1 PWHVSGFCL
10 PDARMS
16 LSIINERER
25 FSGVLHSSELPQDS
39 LFCNLLHAIQKSLS
53 LLAFPDC
60 PIPSADSHRLLIVKN
75 VTGNRPDILR
85 N

>member
-1 PWHVSGFCL
+1 MSVKGFQAFL
-10 PDARMS
+10 DS
-16 LSIINERER
+16 
-25 FSGVLHSSELPQDS
+25 FELPQVS

-53 LLAFPDC
+53 LLAFPDWG

>member
-1 PWHVSGFCL
+1 
-10 PDARMS
+10 MS
-16 LSIINERER
+16 LSIISERER
-25 FSGVLHSSELPQDS
+25 FSALLRSSELPQES
-39 LFCNLLHAIQKSLS
+39 LQRNLLHAIQKSLS
-53 LLAFPDC
+53 LLAFPDWG

>member
-1 PWHVSGFCL
+1 MSVKGFQAL
-10 PDARMS
+10 LR
-16 LSIINERER
+16 
-25 FSGVLHSSELPQDS
+25 SSELPQES
-39 LFCNLLHAIQKSLS
+39 LQRNLLHAIQKSLS
-53 LLAFPDC
+53 LLAFPDWG

>member
-1 PWHVSGFCL
+1 MKGFQAL
-10 PDARMS
+10 LR
-16 LSIINERER
+16 
-25 FSGVLHSSELPQDS
+25 SSELPQES
-39 LFCNLLHAIQKSLS
+39 LQRNLLHAIQKSLS
-53 LLAFPDC
+53 LLAFPDWG